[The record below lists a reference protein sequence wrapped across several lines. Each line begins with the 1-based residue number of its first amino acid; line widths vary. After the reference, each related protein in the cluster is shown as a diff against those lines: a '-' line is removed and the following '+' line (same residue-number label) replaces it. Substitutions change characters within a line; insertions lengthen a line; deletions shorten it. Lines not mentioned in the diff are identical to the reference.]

1 MKKILFMLGI
11 SASVL
16 AQTPITYYEH
26 IQPIIAKNCAVCH
39 SPGGVGPFHLLT
51 YEDVAKRSKFVA
63 KVTQMRYMPPF
74 PADKS
79 FQHYANERGL
89 KEEEIELI
97 QQWVMQGS
105 VEGQ

>member
-1 MKKILFMLGI
+1 MPF
-11 SASVL
+11 
-16 AQTPITYYEH
+16 PR
-26 IQPIIAKNCAVCH
+26 
-39 SPGGVGPFHLLT
+39 GVGPFHLLT

-63 KVTQMRYMPPF
+63 KVTQMKYMPPF

-97 QQWVMQGS
+97 QQWVAQGS
-105 VEGQ
+105 VEGKKLSVGSSPFTVGSKEARSSLTSQNLTSY